1 MILIIKL
8 LFSKSDDEGAL
19 GRGLWVLLRK
29 WSLSFRYVIF
39 IMSYQNSVLPTL
51 ENRPRGLRSMPLNIV
66 VNVNFFHASRMTML
80 C

>member
-8 LFSKSDDEGAL
+8 LFSKSDEEGAL

-39 IMSYQNSVLPTL
+39 IISYQNSVLL
-51 ENRPRGLRSMPLNIV
+51 ILRGDVIFADVFLWELAICNLGIRLKS
-66 VNVNFFHASRMTML
+66 FW
-80 C
+80 